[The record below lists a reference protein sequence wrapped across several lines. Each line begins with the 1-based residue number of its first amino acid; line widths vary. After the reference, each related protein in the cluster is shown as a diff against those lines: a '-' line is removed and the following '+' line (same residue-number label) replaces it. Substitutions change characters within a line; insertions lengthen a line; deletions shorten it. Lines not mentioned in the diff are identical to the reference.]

1 MVNENI
7 VKSAIK
13 YNIVYVFI
21 DTALK
26 LNVKS
31 RKYTDIHNDSKE
43 IVSEKL
49 ISSAN
54 SLQKRY

>member
-7 VKSAIK
+7 VISAIT
-13 YNIVYVFI
+13 YNIVYVFK

-31 RKYTDIHNDSKE
+31 REYTDT
-43 IVSEKL
+43 
-49 ISSAN
+49 
-54 SLQKRY
+54 